1 MIVCEDGPGYTLLTA
16 VYVLADDHM
25 IPSGR
30 PRHGRPVKLSNAEL
44 LGVRSEHHYR
54 RWPPD
59 LQGNLLPDHV
69 VPS

>member
-44 LGVRSEHHYR
+44 LCPATAQVLLGVRSEHHYR
-54 RWPPD
+54 RWPP
-59 LQGNLLPDHV
+59 
-69 VPS
+69 